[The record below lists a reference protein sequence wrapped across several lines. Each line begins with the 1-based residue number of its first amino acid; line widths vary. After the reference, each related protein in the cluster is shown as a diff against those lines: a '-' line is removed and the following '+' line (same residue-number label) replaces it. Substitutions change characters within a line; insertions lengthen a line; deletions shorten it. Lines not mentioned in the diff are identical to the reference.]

1 MIRLQDL
8 RWPVGLSQS
17 HFSHAFKAS
26 TKAPHQWQL
35 KARIEQGQ
43 RLLAAGDRSLT
54 EVAVEA
60 GFSDQCISPA
70 SSGVWSVRRRPPG
83 GAARW

>member
-1 MIRLQDL
+1 MTSWQLRTVTDYIAEHAAGTIRLQDL
-8 RWPVGLSQS
+8 AGLVGLSQS

-26 TKAPHQWQL
+26 TGLPPHQWQL

-54 EVAVEA
+54 
-60 GFSDQCISPA
+60 
-70 SSGVWSVRRRPPG
+70 
-83 GAARW
+83 